1 MTIVYILAAIL
12 IFGVLI
18 AVLELGHFLAA
29 KLCGV
34 RGNELSIGMGPLI
47 WHKETEETQYSLRLL
62 PIGGFCAMEGEDE
75 DSGDER
81 SLGRQGFWKKVVIF
95 PILLTNP
102 SIRKATFRIRSWD
115 VSWQRVFSL
124 RAVSVWSDI

>member
-18 AVLELGHFLAA
+18 AVHELGHFLAA

-34 RGNELSIGMGPLI
+34 RVNEFSIGMGPLI

-81 SLGRQGFWKKVVIF
+81 SLGRQGFWKKGGDFCRRLLYEF
-95 PILLTNP
+95 PGGVP
-102 SIRKATFRIRSWD
+102 HHSGG
-115 VSWQRVFSL
+115 V
-124 RAVSVWSDI
+124 